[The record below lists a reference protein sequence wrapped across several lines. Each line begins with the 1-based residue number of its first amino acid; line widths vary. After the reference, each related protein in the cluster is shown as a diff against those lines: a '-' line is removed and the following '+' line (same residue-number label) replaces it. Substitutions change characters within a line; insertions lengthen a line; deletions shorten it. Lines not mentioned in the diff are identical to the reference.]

1 MLPPDQPDVA
11 AIGDYGPTDRVLVL
25 STEQVFLTLLTR
37 ARYAS
42 LALVAGLLV
51 VAGSGW
57 ILLAQEPDGEPC
69 APSDPIVTR
78 FLGREDESL
87 HAYRARRRLEARNR
101 RFRKEAWLEA
111 RTWLDPEKGFHFE
124 VVAEGGSKYIRNRV
138 LRRALE
144 TEQRTIAEGKT
155 GRAALSETNY
165 EFVGA
170 DPAEGGR
177 LLLYIKPRRKDILL
191 VDGSLLLTEEADLL
205 EIAGRLA
212 KGPSFW
218 TPRVEV
224 RRQYARRSAVRVPIL
239 VESTAHVRIAGR
251 SEFRMTYE
259 YDSVN
264 GRPVDIWP
272 DTAGRH

>member
-1 MLPPDQPDVA
+1 M
-11 AIGDYGPTDRVLVL
+11 
-25 STEQVFLTLLTR
+25 TLLTR
-37 ARYAS
+37 AGRALLL
-42 LALVAGLLV
+42 LAAGLLIV
-51 VAGSGW
+51 GSGSRLG
-57 ILLAQEPDGEPC
+57 LLAQERDGASC
-69 APSDPIVTR
+69 SSSDPFVTR
-78 FLGREDESL
+78 FLDREDEPLRS
-87 HAYRARRRLEARNR
+87 YRAHRRLEARNR

-111 RTWLDPEKGFHFE
+111 RTSLDPGEGFRFE

-144 TEQRTIAEGKT
+144 TEQRTIAEGNAS
-155 GRAALSETNY
+155 RAALSEANY

-177 LLLYIKPRRKDILL
+177 LLLYIKPKRNDIFL
-191 VDGSLLLTEEADLL
+191 VRGALLLTEEADLL

-218 TPRVEV
+218 TPRVDV
-224 RRQYARRSAVRVPIL
+224 RRRYARLAAVRVPIL

-259 YDSVN
+259 YENVN
-264 GRPVDIWP
+264 GRPIEMWS
-272 DTAGRH
+272 DTAGSR